1 MSQPVQKATGES
13 HGLSQ
18 PAARRLEY
26 SIIGLG
32 LFALVLIFQPFSL
45 ALFGAGCAL
54 VVLSGLIN
62 NLLPLCQ
69 PGIAI
74 RTLMNT
80 GLIIAFIFCIVMLLS
95 ITAAYLYGAYFV
107 NAIAPDTSEPFYR
120 QPFVWTVAA
129 VTIALAAV
137 IALSNRMSR

>member
-1 MSQPVQKATGES
+1 MSDHLQPAAGES
-13 HGLSQ
+13 RGLSQ

-32 LFALVLIFQPFSL
+32 LFALLLIFQPFSL

-69 PGIAI
+69 PGIAV
-74 RTLMNT
+74 RTLINT
-80 GLIIAFIFCIVMLLS
+80 ALIIAFIFCIVMLLS
-95 ITAAYLYGAYFV
+95 ISAAYLYGAYFV

-120 QPFVWTVAA
+120 QPFVWAVATVAI
-129 VTIALAAV
+129 VLAAV